1 MVSNF
6 RTPTEKDSK
15 FLDYHNK
22 PIKRREKSY
31 TKDSSRFISKIKDLE
46 NIPEGAILVTAD
58 VLSLYPSILHE
69 AGLNAIGEALGNKE
83 NKHIPT
89 DNLLEM
95 VEFVLKNNYFEL
107 NSKIKKQLLGTTI
120 GTKSAPAFASILLI
134 NFRVVF

>member
-22 PIKRREKSY
+22 PIERREKSY
-31 TKDSSRFISKIKDLE
+31 IKDASRFISKIKDLQ
-46 NIPEGAILVTAD
+46 NIPEAAILVTAD

-69 AGLNAIGEALGNKE
+69 AGLNALGEALGNKK

-95 VEFVLKNNYFEL
+95 AEFVLKNNYFEL
-107 NSKIKKQLLGTTI
+107 NSKIKKQLLRTAI

>member
-22 PIKRREKSY
+22 PIKRRETSY

-46 NIPEGAILVTAD
+46 NIPEGAILVTPD
-58 VLSLYPSILHE
+58 VLSLYPSIPHE
-69 AGLNAIGEALGNKE
+69 TGLNALGEALGNKE
-83 NKHIPT
+83 NKHIAT

-95 VEFVLKNNYFEL
+95 AEFVLKNNYFEL
-107 NSKIKKQLLGTTI
+107 NSKIKKQLLGTAI

-134 NFRVVF
+134 NFSVVF